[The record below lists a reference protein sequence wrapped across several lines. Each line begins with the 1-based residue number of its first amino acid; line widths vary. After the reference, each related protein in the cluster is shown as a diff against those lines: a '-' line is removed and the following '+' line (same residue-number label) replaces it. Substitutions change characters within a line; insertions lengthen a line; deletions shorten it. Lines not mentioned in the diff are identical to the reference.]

1 MASTYLRI
9 NNNGANITIDVIGD
23 AWLQNLIHK
32 KIRDFKF
39 EYEHKRIDVWGGFR
53 F

>member
-9 NNNGANITIDVIGD
+9 NNDGANITFDVIGD
-23 AWLQNLIHK
+23 AWLQNFIHK
-32 KIRDFKF
+32 QIKDFKF
-39 EYEHKRIDVWGGFR
+39 EYKYKSIDLWGGFR